1 MGVQC
6 VIDVDL
12 AEVYASEEKREKEFI
27 RTLEWGDGVEVE
39 NVTDEYVEIKTVRH
53 EIQADGSIK
62 PVPVPGFIV
71 PSASSQIKPEEVAVE
86 KEKSRVLRINFV
98 DVQQGDASVIET
110 AKGKVILIDGGD
122 NQLFARYLANR
133 FRGSSEGMP
142 KEIECVL
149 VTHGDADHFVGLV
162 KIEESETHKTEWK
175 RLFIRPKRVY
185 HNGLV
190 KRPSDVREAA
200 SFGRTVTDDDGTTI
214 VTELETD
221 LLKVDDAK
229 MNEPF
234 RRWKKALKNFE
245 KRGPIEVRRLA
256 KGDDDAFD
264 FLADEGIRVEVLGP
278 IPTRVGNEEGLKY
291 LGNPQKGPRVGH
303 HSLDSGRKRFT
314 GKSASHTINGH
325 SVVFKLSY
333 GDFSFLF
340 AGDLNEEA
348 ELELVRAHENLR
360 SEVLKVPHHG
370 SHDFLPEFIEAASP
384 LVSVVSSGDE
394 SARKEYIHPWAT
406 LIGALGKY
414 SRTAEPLI
422 FVTELV
428 AFFAAEGWTRPEFH
442 KLGRG
447 DGVALVDEGKTV
459 VNEEAR
465 GPFFA
470 FERTAYGQVKVRTD
484 GERLLVCTDS
494 GQADLKEAYAYRM
507 DDAGEPVPEQ
517 VRKA

>member
-6 VIDVDL
+6 MIDVDL
-12 AEVYASEEKREKEFI
+12 AEVYASEEKKGKEFI

-39 NVTDEYVEIKTVRH
+39 KVTDEYVEIMTVRH
-53 EIQADGSIK
+53 ETQVDGSIK

-71 PSASSQIKPEEVAVE
+71 PSASSGIKPEDVAVE

-98 DVQQGDASVIET
+98 DVQQGDAAVIET

-133 FRGSSEGMP
+133 FRGSSEQTP
-142 KEIECVL
+142 KEIECIL

-162 KIEESETHKTEWK
+162 EIEESETHEVAWK

-190 KRPSDVREAA
+190 KRPSDVKEAA
-200 SFGRTVTDDDGTTI
+200 SFGRTVTDDGTTI

-221 LLKVDDAK
+221 LLKVDEAK
-229 MNEPF
+229 MNKPF

-245 KRGPIEVRRLA
+245 KRGPIDFRRLA

-264 FLADEGIRVEVLGP
+264 FLTDEGIKVEVLGP
-278 IPTRVGNEEGLKY
+278 ILTRVGNEEGLKF
-291 LGNPQKGPRVGH
+291 LGNPPEGPRIGH
-303 HSLDSGRKRFT
+303 HSLNPGSKRFT

-325 SVVFKLSY
+325 SVVFRLSY

-348 ELELVRAHENLR
+348 ELELVRARENLR

-370 SHDFLPEFIEAASP
+370 SHDFLPEFIEAVSP
-384 LVSVVSSGDE
+384 LISVVSSGDE
-394 SARKEYIHPWAT
+394 SARKEYIHPRAT
-406 LIGALGKY
+406 LIGALGKH
-414 SRTAEPLI
+414 SRTAQSLI

-428 AFFAAEGWTRPEFH
+428 AFFAVEGWTRPEFH
-442 KLGRG
+442 KLGG
-447 DGVALVDEGKTV
+447 GGAALVQEGKAA
-459 VNEEAR
+459 VNNKAKE
-465 GPFFA
+465 PFFA
-470 FERTAYGQVKVRTD
+470 FKRSAYGQVKVRTD

-494 GQADLKEAYAYRM
+494 GQANLKEAYAYQM
-507 DDAGEPVPEQ
+507 DATGDPVPEQ